1 VRFDDVS
8 VGALAASSSSNGGCG
23 SQLGSRRTA
32 AVALAPRR
40 ARGGVEGVEGVE
52 GTGGLLGAG
61 DVASTACAVVLIAC
75 LRATS
80 SRTAPTAIRPAGSR
94 QDQRR

>member
-40 ARGGVEGVEGVE
+40 ARGGVEGVD

-61 DVASTACAVVLIAC
+61 DVASTACAVVIIAC